1 LGYLIYSCY
10 NPGVTSQLGL
20 RERKK
25 QQTRDLIAKTAARLF
40 AERGFDAVTVAEVA
54 RDANVSEVTV
64 FNYFPAKED
73 LFYGRLEFFEEK
85 LLLAVEERPPGEPVL
100 AAFRHLLL
108 ESSGRLAAPE
118 EVELIARAAR
128 IIDASPALQARERGI
143 VARYT
148 ELFAAMIAAETG
160 ASRDDVE
167 PVAVATALMGVHRAL
182 VAFVRKQVLSGRQGT
197 RLAEDFRSQ
206 AVNAFALLEKGLAGY
221 ASRQAD

>member
-10 NPGVTSQLGL
+10 NPGVTTQLGL

-85 LLLAVEERPPGEPVL
+85 L

-206 AVNAFALLEKGLAGY
+206 AINAFALLEKGLAGY

>member
-1 LGYLIYSCY
+1 LGDLTYSCY
-10 NPGVTSQLGL
+10 NPGVTTQPGL

-25 QQTRDLIAKTAARLF
+25 QQTRELIAETAARLF

-73 LFYGRLEFFEEK
+73 LFYGGMEFFEEK
-85 LLLAVEERPPGEPVL
+85 LLLALSERPPGAPVL
-100 AAFRHLLL
+100 AAFRRLLL
-108 ESSGRLAAPE
+108 ESSSRLGAQEA
-118 EVELIARAAR
+118 VELIARAAR

-160 ASRDDVE
+160 ASGDDVE
-167 PVAVATALMGVHRAL
+167 PIAVAAALMGVHRAL
-182 VAFVRKQVLSGRQGT
+182 VAYVRKQVLSGRQGS
-197 RLAEDFRSQ
+197 RLDEDFRSH
-206 AVNAFALLEKGLAGY
+206 AINAFALLENGLAGY
-221 ASRQAD
+221 AVKTG